1 VALLLAVFALVVLT
15 DQAAKWVAW
24 RHLDSTLIN
33 QGGFIAL
40 RPGVRAWF
48 AAPTAGAIANVVG
61 AVLVAAGLALLLR
74 RPRRRSV
81 LVGAGLVAAG
91 WTSNLLDRFGLHELT
106 APGSV
111 RGVVDFIPSGGRSRA
126 NVADVWILLGLFL
139 LLIAALG
146 RRKARTIA
154 GRDGA
159 APIGKNWN
167 AF

>member
-1 VALLLAVFALVVLT
+1 MVGIRAAGRSPAAVLAALFAIVVLT
-15 DQAAKWVAW
+15 DQVTKWLAW
-24 RHLDSTLIN
+24 RHVGSALIN

-48 AAPTAGAIANVVG
+48 AAPTAGAVANLVGAGLVVG
-61 AVLVAAGLALLLR
+61 GVAVLLR

-126 NVADVWILLGLFL
+126 NVADLWILVGLAL
-139 LLIAALG
+139 LLGAL
-146 RRKARTIA
+146 RHRTKT
-154 GRDGA
+154 
-159 APIGKNWN
+159 APP
-167 AF
+167 ALE